1 MKSKIVVLVFAV
13 MALGGCVSNGT
24 YDQKVAELSA
34 CQDERLAMQDK
45 AKTELDA
52 TIAAQLELEASLQGM
67 KTEYEACK
75 KAAEEARQYGEKLK
89 QREADLRAHL
99 QKELTDKDVQISQ
112 LKGQLTVSVLDKI
125 LFKSGRADILPAGQ
139 AVLEKVARVLAQ
151 TEDMIRVEGHTDNVP
166 VSAALKEKYFS
177 NWELS
182 ASRAA
187 SVVRYFQAGA
197 HKIEPLRLEAV
208 GFAEYRPV
216 APNDSDANKQRNRR
230 VEIVLTAVK
239 PPVETAPVSPDA
251 AAPRVP

>member
-1 MKSKIVVLVFAV
+1 MHIRIAFLAVVS
-13 MALGGCVSNGT
+13 ALLSACVSTST

-45 AKTELDA
+45 IKSELDA
-52 TIAAQLELEASLQGM
+52 GFAAQLELEAGLQGM
-67 KTEYEACK
+67 KSEYEACK
-75 KAAEEARQYGEKLK
+75 KATEEARQYGEKLK
-89 QREADLRAHL
+89 QREADLRDRL

-151 TEDMIRVEGHTDNVP
+151 TDDMIRVEGHTDNVP
-166 VSAALKEKYFS
+166 ISAALKEKYFS

-182 ASRAA
+182 AARAA
-187 SVVRYFQAGA
+187 SVVRYFQMGE

-208 GFAEYRPV
+208 GFGEFRPL

-239 PPVETAPVSPDA
+239 PPVETVPASPDA
-251 AAPRVP
+251 AAPPAP